1 MKIQCFG
8 IGEACSGAGLLPLAR
23 LLMIFTQAIRQR
35 QTISRYEYTGVRKG
49 ILNDNIILNPQASFC
64 ILSQAEE
71 AYVWFGFN
79 RTTLV

>member
-8 IGEACSGAGLLPLAR
+8 IGEACSDAGLLPLAR

>member
-8 IGEACSGAGLLPLAR
+8 IGEVCSGAGLLPLAR